1 MGVIREAD
9 TERKRQQKELE
20 QVLTERDILGTQLVR
35 RNDELA
41 LLHEKT
47 KLQQSTLEK
56 GEQHYKQ
63 RQDDIRVLRLELQKM
78 RREKRLLLNTVEES
92 EEVRSQVWSTQRELL
107 REKTRCR
114 ALEEELENPM
124 NIHRL

>member
-1 MGVIREAD
+1 M
-9 TERKRQQKELE
+9 TFFRKRQQKELE

-63 RQDDIRVLRLELQKM
+63 RQVYEIVCLLDYYNCNLRM
-78 RREKRLLLNTVEES
+78 IFES
-92 EEVRSQVWSTQRELL
+92 YG
-107 REKTRCR
+107 
-114 ALEEELENPM
+114 
-124 NIHRL
+124 

>member
-1 MGVIREAD
+1 MVKVNLEHTRIEKEKESLRGELQRMKISQADSRSTINGMEKEISNLQQVIREAD

-63 RQDDIRVLRLELQKM
+63 RQVNNN
-78 RREKRLLLNTVEES
+78 NTCWIIISV
-92 EEVRSQVWSTQRELL
+92 
-107 REKTRCR
+107 
-114 ALEEELENPM
+114 
-124 NIHRL
+124 I